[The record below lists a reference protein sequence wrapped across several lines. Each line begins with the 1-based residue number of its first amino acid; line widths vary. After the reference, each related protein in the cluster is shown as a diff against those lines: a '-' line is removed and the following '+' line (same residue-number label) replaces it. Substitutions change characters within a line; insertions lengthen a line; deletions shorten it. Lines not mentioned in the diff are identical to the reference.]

1 MVQAYY
7 NSALRFLSPG
17 CLTGPIFGKELRVS
31 SRRRRNYLLR
41 AAYLAM
47 LIVFLV
53 LFWLAEV
60 PRGSSGLSRVSR
72 MAEAG
77 KNITAFII
85 WFQFIATQMVAAVML
100 CTAISDEIRHR
111 TLGLLMTTPINSF
124 QVVIGKLASKLLQLL
139 LLLAISLP
147 LLAIVRVFGGV
158 PWMFVVSS
166 LCITLT
172 ALVFV
177 GSLSL
182 FFSMLC
188 SRAYVVLIL
197 VAITYGGLFF
207 LLPWLSGWLCHVLT
221 GRWPG
226 PRLTTAIFY
235 ADPPVALMFNTE
247 LLSRGRTP
255 GGFAMM
261 SWPVHCAILLAV
273 SGLILAVCIRVV
285 RRIALRQ
292 AVGGSGPSSPP
303 GTADVPAT
311 AESGPVRPVT
321 GPPVLWKELRS
332 PMITR
337 RKKVVLGLALLV
349 LFVTYA
355 LCAAEDILDHVDT
368 HMMDVVVFGGIG
380 MLFTIIRHRDAL
392 YYHSAGYIHHLGEGI
407 PVLAPAA
414 YDRSGRLGDSL
425 RQVRR
430 GSEALPARMVVAVRP
445 RNTLLPRWYNPSGRY
460 RPDGAD
466 RRRAGGIT
474 HIDRALFQR
483 ALQAYDRCGDRESR
497 SGRGDLGPRTH
508 RNGPADGN
516 RPGGPGFASGLSGDE
531 SRRPGPCRHRGRR
544 LRERLVLLAGAALD
558 CRSIAGIG
566 AGLHV
571 RLHRRRSG
579 FCLARKVPA

>member
-380 MLFTIIRHRDAL
+380 MLFTIILPATSITSEKESRCWPLLLTTALGDWEILFGKFVGALRRCLPAWSLLFGHVILFCLVGIIHPVAIALMALIVAGPVVLLTSTGLYFSARFRHTTAAVIANLALAGVIWGLVPIVMALLTEIVPVDRDLLRVCLATNPAVQGL
-392 YYHSAGYIHHLGEGI
+392 VAIEEGVSARGLFYWPGRPLTVAQSLGLVLGCMFGYI
-407 PVLAPAA
+407 
-414 YDRSGRLGDSL
+414 
-425 RQVRR
+425 
-430 GSEALPARMVVAVRP
+430 VVALVFA
-445 RNTLLPRWYNPSGRY
+445 W
-460 RPDGAD
+460 
-466 RRRAGGIT
+466 RAK
-474 HIDRALFQR
+474 
-483 ALQAYDRCGDRESR
+483 S
-497 SGRGDLGPRTH
+497 
-508 RNGPADGN
+508 
-516 RPGGPGFASGLSGDE
+516 
-531 SRRPGPCRHRGRR
+531 R
-544 LRERLVLLAGAALD
+544 LRRN
-558 CRSIAGIG
+558 I
-566 AGLHV
+566 
-571 RLHRRRSG
+571 
-579 FCLARKVPA
+579 F